1 MGFMDKAKKF
11 AEQAQKEAKDGTL
24 KERAKGLADQAQ
36 AKLDEVQTQFNE
48 SQKNK
53 GWDESPEASAPAAAA
68 PAEPAPDPEAT
79 AQAAETV
86 AAAAEPRPPRRRP
99 RRPPATLPRSTAATR
114 LRRSSPVGTR
124 SRADPGTMPHVA
136 GLGAILT
143 AIVTPF
149 DDDLNVDEQAFVD
162 LLHHLADHGSDGFVV
177 CGTTGEASTLTDEE
191 HLRVVELAVANR
203 PEGTSITAG
212 VGSNDTR
219 HAVHLTERATALG
232 VDAVLSVTPYY
243 NKPNRRGIVAHY
255 EEVAQA
261 TDMPIILYNIP
272 SRVVIDVP
280 NDLLAELAQLDGIDY
295 VKQANNDNL
304 APIDGLGIYA
314 GNDEALLRTL
324 EIGGCGGI
332 CVASHLVGDEM
343 RRMVDEPEN
352 RATIDAS
359 LRDVYAAMGVTTNP
373 IPVKAALELAGHPV
387 GGLRL
392 PLVEADEDE
401 RAEIRA
407 VLERHGLLASA
418 GAP

>member
-1 MGFMDKAKKF
+1 M
-11 AEQAQKEAKDGTL
+11 
-24 KERAKGLADQAQ
+24 
-36 AKLDEVQTQFNE
+36 
-48 SQKNK
+48 
-53 GWDESPEASAPAAAA
+53 SA
-68 PAEPAPDPEAT
+68 
-79 AQAAETV
+79 
-86 AAAAEPRPPRRRP
+86 
-99 RRPPATLPRSTAATR
+99 
-114 LRRSSPVGTR
+114 
-124 SRADPGTMPHVA
+124 VA

-162 LLHHLADHGSDGFVV
+162 LLHHLAAHGSDGFVV

-191 HLRVVELAVANR
+191 HLRVVEVALQNR
-203 PEGTSITAG
+203 PEGTSIIAG
-212 VGSNDTR
+212 TGSNDTR
-219 HAVHLTERATALG
+219 HAIHLTERATALG

-243 NKPNRRGIVAHY
+243 NKPNRRGILAHY
-255 EEVAQA
+255 SEVSKA
-261 TDMPIILYNIP
+261 TDKPIILYNIP
-272 SRVVIDVP
+272 SRVVVDVP
-280 NDLLAELAQLDGIDY
+280 NDLLAELAQLPNVEY

-304 APIDGLGIYA
+304 APVDGLGIYA

-343 RRMVDEPEN
+343 RRMVDEPDQ
-352 RATIDAS
+352 RAAIDES

-373 IPVKAALELAGHPV
+373 IPVKAALEMAGHKA

-401 RAEIRA
+401 RAQIRA

-418 GAP
+418 GTP